1 MVVVSMSN
9 RNFDEIINDIKS
21 KKSKEETQEYLMKN
35 LSSEQNQKLKEILSD
50 RKSIEKL
57 LSTPKAQELLKKFTE
72 GKND

>member
-9 RNFDEIINDIKS
+9 KNFDEIINNIKS
-21 KKSKEETQEYLMKN
+21 KHTGKEAEEYLKEN
-35 LSSEQNQKLKEILSD
+35 LSTEQSRKLKEILSD
-50 RKSIEKL
+50 KKAIEKL

>member
-1 MVVVSMSN
+1 MVVVSMNN
-9 RNFDEIINDIKS
+9 RNFDELINDIKS
-21 KKSKEETQEYLMKN
+21 KKTKEETQEYLMKN
-35 LSSEQNQKLKEILSD
+35 LSSEQNMKLKEILSD

>member
-1 MVVVSMSN
+1 MVVVSMDN
-9 RNFDEIINDIKS
+9 RNFDELINDIKS
-21 KKSKEETQEYLMKN
+21 KKTKEETQEYLMKN
-35 LSSEQNQKLKEILSD
+35 LSSEQNLKLKEILSD